1 MLLVMIFIKMYI
13 IKDERS
19 LQLSKECTKLLKM
32 LQNHSQNPWE
42 ALESELR
49 HAIGLIMSL
58 RDWAFIPSAQSLL
71 VCGLPSLLVIE
82 GNVSGKAASVWEQFS
97 GVGVYCEVLW
107 ESWDVCSCTCVMVYF
122 VFPLNSYVETL
133 TPNISECYF
142 IWR

>member
-1 MLLVMIFIKMYI
+1 MIIIKMYI
-13 IKDERS
+13 IKEI
-19 LQLSKECTKLLKM
+19 KEFTTELLKM
-32 LQNHSQNPWE
+32 PQNHSQNPWE
-42 ALESELR
+42 ALESEL
-49 HAIGLIMSL
+49 HHTSGLIMSL
-58 RDWAFIPSAQSLL
+58 GDWAFVPSAQSLL

-97 GVGVYCEVLW
+97 GVGGYCEVLR

-133 TPNISECYF
+133 TPNVSECYF

>member
-1 MLLVMIFIKMYI
+1 MIFIKMYI

-19 LQLSKECTKLLKM
+19 LQLSKEYTKLLKM

-42 ALESELR
+42 ALESELH

-58 RDWAFIPSAQSLL
+58 GDWAFIPSAQSLL

-97 GVGVYCEVLW
+97 GEVVIVRCYGSRGMYAPVHVLW
-107 ESWDVCSCTCVMVYF
+107 FTSC
-122 VFPLNSYVETL
+122 FP
-133 TPNISECYF
+133 
-142 IWR
+142 